1 MTSAAPARLDGS
13 QFRHGAVFYRG
24 LEEFTGV
31 VAPFI
36 REGLAAR
43 EPVLVAELP
52 DRIDALEAELGPDA
66 TAVSFLDMAELG
78 ANPARIIPAWRG
90 FVEQHAGSAVR
101 GVGEPVWAGR
111 SSAEL
116 DECRLHES
124 LLNVA
129 FDDLVSDF
137 RLLCPY
143 DAGALPGAVL
153 ADAQRT
159 HPVVGAARQRA
170 TYGATY
176 GGHAHALGEFRRA
189 LPGPAGVL
197 EQMEFGAEDLAG
209 LRSVVHRLCELVR
222 LPGEVV
228 EDLVLATH
236 ELASNSVVHGG
247 GGGLLR
253 GWREGQALVLEVSDP
268 GVIAD
273 PLVGR
278 EQPAPLSEGGRGV
291 WMANQLCD
299 LVQVRSGAD
308 GTSVRVYT
316 WL

>member
-1 MTSAAPARLDGS
+1 VTSAAPVHLDGS
-13 QFRHGAVFYRG
+13 QFRHAALFYRG
-24 LEEFTGV
+24 LEEFTGT

-36 REGLAAR
+36 REGLAAS

-66 TAVSFLDMAELG
+66 TRVSSLDMAELG

-111 SSAEL
+111 SPAEL

-129 FDDLVSDF
+129 FDDVVSDF

-143 DAGALPGAVL
+143 DADALPGAVL

-159 HPVVGAARQRA
+159 HPVVGPVRQRA
-170 TYGATY
+170 TYE
-176 GGHAHALGEFRRA
+176 GHAHALGEFRRA
-189 LPGPAGVL
+189 LPGPSEVL
-197 EQMEFGAEDLAG
+197 ERMEFGAEDLTG

-222 LPGEVV
+222 LRGDVV

-236 ELASNSVVHGG
+236 ELASNSVIHGG

-253 GWREGQALVLEVSDP
+253 GWREDEALVLEICDT

-278 EQPAPLSEGGRGV
+278 AQPAPLSEGGRGV

-299 LVQVRSGAD
+299 LVQVRSGDD
-308 GTSVRVYT
+308 GTSVRVYS

>member
-1 MTSAAPARLDGS
+1 VTSAAPVHLDGS
-13 QFRHGAVFYRG
+13 QFRHAALFYRG
-24 LEEFTGV
+24 LEEFTGT

-36 REGLAAR
+36 REGLAAS

-66 TAVSFLDMAELG
+66 TRVSFLDMAELG

-111 SSAEL
+111 SPAEL

-129 FDDLVSDF
+129 FDDVVSDF

-143 DAGALPGAVL
+143 DADALPGTVL
-153 ADAQRT
+153 VDAQRT
-159 HPVVGAARQRA
+159 HPVAGPAPQLA
-170 TYGATY
+170 TYE
-176 GGHAHALGEFRRA
+176 GHAHALGEFRRA
-189 LPGPAGVL
+189 LPGPTGVL
-197 EQMEFGAEDLAG
+197 EQMEFGAEDLTG

-222 LPGEVV
+222 LPGHVV

-236 ELASNSVVHGG
+236 ELASNSVIHGG

-253 GWREGQALVLEVSDP
+253 GWREEEALVLEVSDD

-278 EQPAPLSEGGRGV
+278 AHPAPLSESGRGV
-291 WMANQLCD
+291 WLANQLCD
-299 LVQVRSGAD
+299 LVQVRSGGG